1 MRKPRNQLTIAA
13 VALILGLL
21 VVVQLRS
28 QSTGTG
34 LEALSAQE
42 LTVLVGNLNARND
55 QLREEIAT
63 TEKELAD
70 LQGAQSRGETSVDQ
84 LRIDLVRVRAWTGL
98 DAVTGSGIRI
108 TIAGPIAGAGVE
120 DLLNELHNAGAEAL
134 AVAGVRVVAGTVVS
148 GAPGALSV
156 ENTALDD
163 PFEIAAV
170 GNSPTLTGSLTRS
183 GGIVAQLAATDPE
196 ARITVVPVEAIL
208 IPATDRDLLPA
219 HGTPRL

>member
-148 GAPGALSV
+148 GAAGSLSV